1 MVRTAAIPAITASL
15 LAASAAQAEP
25 FTVVAYGDVPY
36 GEPAEVYPPFEAL
49 IGAINAAAPRLAIHI
64 GDTKSGSTVCSDEI
78 LAEQLDYLNAVE
90 APMLYTPGDNEWTD
104 CHREAAGGLD
114 PLERLAHI
122 RETYFAEPGTSF
134 GASPIEVES
143 QGGATPENVR
153 LRVDDVLF
161 VTAHVVGSNNN
172 FQTRDM
178 AAVEEFAARDAAS
191 TAWLEESF
199 QGAGDAAAAVVAI
212 HADMFGEGF
221 DAEDGEWPGHSGFAG
236 FGAALKEQA
245 AAFGRPVMLV
255 YGDSH
260 VFTQSHPFPVEAPNL
275 MALEVPGADA
285 MHAVE
290 IGVDPE
296 APGVFSVSLLENPAL
311 SN

>member
-1 MVRTAAIPAITASL
+1 MLRTT
-15 LAASAAQAEP
+15 LAAGLLMAGAAQAEP

-49 IGAINAAAPRLAIHI
+49 IEAINARDPRLAIHV
-64 GDTKSGSTVCSDEI
+64 GDTKSGGTPCSDEI
-78 LAEQLDYLNAVE
+78 LAEQLAYLNQVQ
-90 APMLYTPGDNEWTD
+90 APVLYTPGDNEWTD
-104 CHREAAGGLD
+104 CHREAAGGFD

-134 GASPIEVES
+134 GAEPMEVVS

-153 LRVDDVLF
+153 VRVGDVLF

-178 AAVEEFAARDAAS
+178 AAVEEFMARDAAS
-191 TAWLEESF
+191 TAWLEEGF
-199 QGAGDAAAAVVAI
+199 REAGDASAVVVAV
-212 HADMFGEGF
+212 HADMLGEGF
-221 DAEDGEWPGHSGFAG
+221 DAERGSWPGHSGFAG
-236 FGAALKEQA
+236 FGEALKEQA
-245 AAFGRPVMLV
+245 AAFGRPVLLI

-260 VFTQSHPFPVEAPNL
+260 VFTQSRPFPVEAPNL

-290 IGVDPE
+290 IAVDPE
-296 APGVFSVSLLENPAL
+296 SAGVFAVSLLENPAL

>member
-1 MVRTAAIPAITASL
+1 MLRST
-15 LAASAAQAEP
+15 LAAGLMTIATAQAEP

-36 GEPAEVYPPFEAL
+36 GEPAEVYAPFEAL
-49 IGAINAAAPRLAIHI
+49 IRVINGATPRLAIHV
-64 GDTKSGSTVCSDEI
+64 GDTKSGSTVCSDEL
-78 LAEQLDYLNAVE
+78 LAEQLDYLNTVE
-90 APMLYTPGDNEWTD
+90 APVLYTPGDNEWTD
-104 CHREAAGGLD
+104 CHREAAGGFD

-134 GASPIEVES
+134 GAEPLEVES

-153 LRVDDVLF
+153 VRLGDVRF

-178 AAVEEFAARDAAS
+178 GAVEEFIARDAAS

-199 QGAGDAAAAVVAI
+199 RQAGDAAAVVVAI

-221 DAEDGEWPGHSGFAG
+221 DAQDGAWAGHSGFAG

-245 AAFGRPVMLV
+245 AAFGRPVLLV

-260 VFTQSHPFPVEAPNL
+260 VFGQMRPFPIEAPNL
-275 MALEVPGADA
+275 MATEVPGAEA

-290 IGVDPE
+290 ITIDPE
-296 APGVFSVSLLENPAL
+296 SPGVFSVSLLENTAL